1 SERLGQQL
9 GRQLGTVPEH
19 VDQRLV
25 QARGHA
31 GDPSRG
37 RRPHRRLST
46 APAVVHSTAGPP
58 GSGVACPPVAGSD
71 TAVPSSAGGARSLC
85 AVIASGWVATA
96 RFRYGCTVRPVH
108 PSDRPGAATAAD
120 RAWHTGRYGWPV
132 LPV

>member
-1 SERLGQQL
+1 DHRIRPELDRREVAGAERRATVLRKGQSERLGQQL

-31 GDPSRG
+31 GGPSRG

-71 TAVPSSAGGARSLC
+71 TAVPSSAGGARSVC

-96 RFRYGCTVRPVH
+96 RFRYGCTV
-108 PSDRPGAATAAD
+108 
-120 RAWHTGRYGWPV
+120 
-132 LPV
+132 